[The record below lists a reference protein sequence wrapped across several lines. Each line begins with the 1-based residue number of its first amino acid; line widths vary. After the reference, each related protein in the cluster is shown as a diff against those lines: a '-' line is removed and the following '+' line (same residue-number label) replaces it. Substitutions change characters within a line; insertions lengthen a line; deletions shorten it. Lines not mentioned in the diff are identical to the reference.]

1 MRNEMM
7 NGMRDKDNLYVNK
20 NVHYSD
26 KAILAQR
33 LNREKSVIGY
43 DLFIE

>member
-1 MRNEMM
+1 MAKEGLTTTENF
-7 NGMRDKDNLYVNK
+7 YVNK

-33 LNREKSVIGY
+33 LNKDKSVVGY